1 MISPIQEQLDT
12 NAKFQKY
19 MGIGLFLSGTA
30 TIPASILVVR
40 KTIFFFLGFA
50 LIIGG
55 LYDLYT
61 SRFYAVIKPGAS
73 ITLGIG
79 IQLIVLNVLE
89 VWELLFLWPLSF
101 ILFGTITILG
111 GIVEDR
117 YYRTARS

>member
-1 MISPIQEQLDT
+1 
-12 NAKFQKY
+12 
-19 MGIGLFLSGTA
+19 MGIGLFLSGMA

-73 ITLGIG
+73 ITFGIG

-101 ILFGTITILG
+101 ILFP
-111 GIVEDR
+111 
-117 YYRTARS
+117 YSAP